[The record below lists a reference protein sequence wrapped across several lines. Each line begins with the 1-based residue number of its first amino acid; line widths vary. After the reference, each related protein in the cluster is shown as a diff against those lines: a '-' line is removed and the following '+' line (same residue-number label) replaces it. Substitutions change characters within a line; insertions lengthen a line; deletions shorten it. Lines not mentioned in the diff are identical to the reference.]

1 LNTVFPKVQI
11 GQPLRCESLS
21 VFPLSSDAEATAKYL
36 LEKEAF
42 RSDAIVVKEVN
53 KDGASTTGD
62 SAAIGHCRSQGCVY
76 SLFFKIARRASSAM
90 ACLLGETTPS
100 LT

>member
-1 LNTVFPKVQI
+1 MNIFPKVQI

-53 KDGASTTGD
+53 KDGVVWQLTGREPQSFSGAAS
-62 SAAIGHCRSQGCVY
+62 
-76 SLFFKIARRASSAM
+76 
-90 ACLLGETTPS
+90 
-100 LT
+100 